1 MTNSSRSP
9 YLVGLIG
16 AGIQASRTPSMHEHE
31 AAEQGLHCEY
41 RLIDLEILKVGA
53 EALPDLLRQV
63 ERKGF
68 AGLNITYPCKQS
80 VIELLHE
87 LSDDARAIGAVNTVV
102 LSGGR
107 RVGHNTD
114 WWGFAESFR
123 RGLPDVLMNGV
134 VQLGAGG
141 AGAAV
146 AHAMLTLGARKLAIF
161 DPDTARARKLAAGLC
176 ARFGAGLAAA
186 GSDLAA
192 AMATADGLIHATP
205 TGMVK
210 HPGLPLPAQLLRPAL
225 WVAEIVYFP
234 LETELLREAR
244 RLGCRTM
251 NGSGMAVFQAV
262 EAFRLFTG
270 ITPDAE
276 RMQRHFESMGG

>member
-1 MTNSSRSP
+1 MMNPGSS
-9 YLVGLIG
+9 YLLGLIG

-31 AAEQGLHCEY
+31 AAHHGLRCEY
-41 RLIDLEILKVGA
+41 RLIDLEKPQVGA
-53 EALPDLLRQV
+53 QSLPALLSQAEAD
-63 ERKGF
+63 GF

-80 VIELLHE
+80 VLGLLHE

-102 LSGGR
+102 LAHGR
-107 RVGHNTD
+107 RIGHNTD

-123 RGLPDVLMNGV
+123 RELPDVRLDSV

-146 AHAMLTLGARKLAIF
+146 AHAVLTLGTRSLAIF
-161 DPDTARARKLAAGLC
+161 DLDANRAQALADNLC
-176 ARFGAGLAAA
+176 ARFGARRAVA
-186 GSDLAA
+186 GGDLPA
-192 AMATADGLIHATP
+192 AMAYADGLIHATP
-205 TGMVK
+205 TGMAK
-210 HPGLPLPAQLLRPAL
+210 FPGLPLAPELLRGAH

-234 LETELLREAR
+234 LQTELLREAR

-270 ITPDAE
+270 INPDAQ
-276 RMQRHFESMGG
+276 RMQRHFASMGE